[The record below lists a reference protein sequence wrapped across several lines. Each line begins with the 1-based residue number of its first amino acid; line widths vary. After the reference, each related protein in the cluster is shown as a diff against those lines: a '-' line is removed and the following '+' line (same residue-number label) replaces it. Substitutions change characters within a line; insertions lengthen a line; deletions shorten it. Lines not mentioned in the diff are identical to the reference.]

1 MHVTTLA
8 RRRAGL
14 GAGRARLVA
23 AAAVGLLLALP
34 IAACSDDSS
43 STTAASSSSA
53 AAAGPATGDVD
64 APQGLDSAAAQQI
77 LRTVLD
83 PTTSPQVIADL
94 VDSGDATI
102 GQKLNGFARGAG
114 QAGYTPD
121 KFTVTGVR
129 ADGSDKAQATVAVA
143 SPHTPAPVSVQ
154 YGFVRVAGT
163 WKLSSDAVTSLLGM
177 ASGPR

>member
-1 MHVTTLA
+1 MQLTSVVS
-8 RRRAGL
+8 RRRA
-14 GAGRARLVA
+14 RVA
-23 AAAVGLLLALP
+23 AIAAAGLLLAVP

-43 STTAASSSSA
+43 STPASSTTSSSA
-53 AAAGPATGDVD
+53 AGPASGDVD
-64 APQGLDSAAAQQI
+64 APSGFDSAAAQQI

-94 VDSGDATI
+94 VDSGNASV
-102 GQKLNGFARGAG
+102 GQQLNGFARGAG

-129 ADGSDKAQATVAVA
+129 ADGTDKAQATVAVA

-154 YGFVRVAGT
+154 YGYVRVAGT

>member
-1 MHVTTLA
+1 MHLTSVS
-8 RRRAGL
+8 RRRA
-14 GAGRARLVA
+14 RVA
-23 AAAVGLLLALP
+23 AIAAAGLLLAAP
-34 IAACSDDSS
+34 VAACADDSS
-43 STTAASSSSA
+43 SSSA
-53 AAAGPATGDVD
+53 SPSTSSTAAGPASGDVD
-64 APQGLDSAAAQQI
+64 APAGLDSAAAQQI

-94 VDSGDATI
+94 VDSGNATI
-102 GQKLNGFARGAG
+102 GQQLNGFARGAG

-154 YGFVRVAGT
+154 YGYVRVAGK
-163 WKLSSDAVTSLLGM
+163 WKLSSDAVGALLGM

>member
-1 MHVTTLA
+1 MHLTPA
-8 RRRAGL
+8 SRRRART
-14 GAGRARLVA
+14 ATIA
-23 AAAVGLLLALP
+23 ATGLLLLMP

-43 STTAASSSSA
+43 PASNTASSSA
-53 AAAGPATGDVD
+53 AAAGPASGDVD
-64 APQGLDSAAAQQI
+64 APSGFDSAAAQQI
-77 LRTVLD
+77 LRAVID
-83 PTTSPQVIADL
+83 PTTSPTVIAQL
-94 VDSGDATI
+94 VDSGDASI

-129 ADGSDKAQATVAVA
+129 ADGDDKAQATVAVA

-154 YGFVRVAGT
+154 YGYVRVAGT